1 MGIELGDKVRHVHST
16 KHDESQIYRLVQ
28 KSLTVVQGTLIV
40 MKYAS
45 ELKFIWREI
54 NHYRPIKNPDTEEQ
68 NYIMKDRLYKFL
80 MGLNLQYETL
90 VNQILAQE
98 IKIHGKPPNY
108 GKLHLANA
116 QNEDGVAP
124 MIQGGASQD
133 GSTSSQPLEI
143 GKLREEIEQLKSMI
157 SSTSLA
163 HQHVFPTDNNQVSSC
178 DIPVPEKHDLHIE
191 ILKENE
197 ALEML
202 PRPNRF
208 GRGYYKRK
216 QRFSGNLIFRKKI
229 KVHTWAGR
237 GAHYLF
243 IQGGTSLMTSHWA
256 RGAPNPPT
264 HSSISVQLTCTD
276 RPLLFN
282 HDVQRH
288 P

>member
-98 IKIHGKPPNY
+98 YKAPFIKGDRKTDP
-108 GKLHLANA
+108 KAHLFC
-116 QNEDGVAP
+116 
-124 MIQGGASQD
+124 
-133 GSTSSQPLEI
+133 TYL
-143 GKLREEIEQLKSMI
+143 
-157 SSTSLA
+157 
-163 HQHVFPTDNNQVSSC
+163 SSC

-243 IQGGTSLMTSHWA
+243 IQGGLAS
-256 RGAPNPPT
+256 
-264 HSSISVQLTCTD
+264 
-276 RPLLFN
+276 
-282 HDVQRH
+282 
-288 P
+288 